1 MRKGILI
8 LSAFFLAGCPGPGD
22 RFIEQKTASVRLQAN
37 HVCVVSPLNQNEKLL
52 SFRVFS
58 EDDKP
63 VMHFFND
70 GGLYVQKGDCLPIL
84 NYSFKKDVRY
94 AVSYNVTNEKTAN
107 HFILL
112 SNFKITSDARG
123 KDAITFLGK

>member
-8 LSAFFLAGCPGPGD
+8 LSAFFLSGCPGPGD

-112 SNFKITSDARG
+112 SNFKITPDAWGNDTTTFFG
-123 KDAITFLGK
+123 K

>member
-8 LSAFFLAGCPGPGD
+8 FSAFFLAGCPGPGD

-37 HVCVVSPLNQNEKLL
+37 HVCVVSPLNKNEKIL

-58 EDDKP
+58 DDENS

-112 SNFKITSDARG
+112 SNFKITPDAWG
-123 KDAITFLGK
+123 NDTTTFLGK